1 MMENTRTRHR
11 GRAVPAA
18 RLALSPRIRTEKGR
32 SLIPTLTP
40 GAAPL
45 PRMRTIGEAA
55 AMLKAMDPDTAVTE
69 YYIRQLVLTGA
80 LPHVCAG
87 CKRMINFDRLL
98 DYLREA
104 QGE

>member
-1 MMENTRTRHR
+1 MIENTRHR
-11 GRAVPAA
+11 GKTAPTV
-18 RLALSPRIRTEKGR
+18 RLAQSPRIRTEKG
-32 SLIPTLTP
+32 SAFPSSFTP

-80 LPHVCAG
+80 LPHKCAG
-87 CKRMINFDRLL
+87 CKRLINFDRLL